1 MKEFDPIARIH
12 QLCQERNWSYYRL
25 SKASGL
31 TYSTINT
38 LMNKQTFPSLNTLNK
53 ICHGFGI
60 SLTDFF
66 MQENPS
72 APITE
77 EEKQCLRLFSSL
89 PPEDRKLALAY
100 MKGLA
105 KSL

>member
-1 MKEFDPIARIH
+1 MREFDPIARIH

-31 TYSTINT
+31 TYSTIST
-38 LMNKQTFPSLNTLNK
+38 LMNKQTLPSLTTLIK
-53 ICHGFGI
+53 ICHGFDI
-60 SLTDFF
+60 SLADFF
-66 MQENPS
+66 VSDTHSVP
-72 APITE
+72 ATYG
-77 EEKQCLRLFSSL
+77 EKQSLSQFSSNS
-89 PPEDRKLALAY
+89 PEDQNLAHDY

>member
-1 MKEFDPIARIH
+1 MKEFDPITRIH

-38 LMNKQTFPSLNTLNK
+38 LMNKQTLPSLNTLNK
-53 ICHGFGI
+53 ICQGFGI
-60 SLTDFF
+60 SLAEFF
-66 MQENPS
+66 TQEHPS
-72 APITE
+72 ASMTS
-77 EEKQCLRLFSSL
+77 EEKLCLHIFSSL
-89 PPEDRKLALAY
+89 SPEDRKLSLAY